1 MALTDEDKKRYL
13 DIIMDNPSV
22 DSPTLHG
29 LFGPVKYTLLS
40 EDPNIKRKIAE
51 HKLSSMQ
58 EADRQDK
65 LEEINSRA
73 NRKKYLAI
81 KNSSYDYLMGIL
93 ADEDTE
99 QEVKV
104 KIALTFI
111 KGDVK
116 RDEKIGELQAI
127 IDSQNLEPPIEETY
141 DEPRIELL
149 DAESN

>member
-51 HKLSSMQ
+51 HKLSSIQ

>member
-1 MALTDEDKKRYL
+1 MALTDEDKQRYL
-13 DIIMDNPSV
+13 DIIIENPSV

-141 DEPRIELL
+141 EEPRIELL